1 MDAAGSARDHVR
13 APIPSA
19 PARRTDMHAAD
30 LELPVISSLPLLI
43 DPSAALSAA
52 QRLARHCPSRQR
64 HSALL
69 GRLVSASEAER
80 LDRQR
85 EDELRR
91 HAASGG
97 VTHVAVHD
105 PCELDDDDESG
116 SDDAADTAA
125 AMRSTPAR
133 GPAIEVCHTH

>member
-1 MDAAGSARDHVR
+1 
-13 APIPSA
+13 
-19 PARRTDMHAAD
+19 MHAAD

-43 DPSAALSAA
+43 DPRAALSAA

-85 EDELRR
+85 EEELRR
-91 HAASGG
+91 HAATGDFAHIAG
-97 VTHVAVHD
+97 HD
-105 PCELDDDDESG
+105 PCDLDDDEPGSG
-116 SDDAADTAA
+116 DAAEPAA
-125 AMRSTPAR
+125 AMRSTPAH
-133 GPAIEVCHTH
+133 GPAIEVCRTH